1 MAELRT
7 MNNLMLMQQ
16 NRCIMDSRVVVPEK
30 EIECSDGHIQVHAL
44 QGILHTVELLP
55 QGSWDQLNKTQHQA
69 TSKMVSH
76 YAKDCP
82 NGLRVEDTENP
93 KFKKVTMIEFLEL
106 FELEQTEFS
115 GVRHVKVVGR
125 FARREKRKSGVH
137 FKLRFQFVDGHSITV
152 SFHAVRASMLRG
164 QQAQERRAL
173 RQAFNTYMDLNPS
186 DIELEL
192 MRMQLQVAIQRINQQ
207 REENV
212 DEDTGKRQREDA
224 PPQDNKRPRVA
235 STDLVPSTQADAQP
249 TYLSM

>member
-1 MAELRT
+1 
-7 MNNLMLMQQ
+7 MLMQQ
-16 NRCIMDSRVVVPEK
+16 GRCLVDSRLEVPEE
-30 EIECSDGHIQVHAL
+30 EIECSDGHIQIHVL

-55 QGSWDQLNKTQHQA
+55 QGSWDQLAKAQHQA

-76 YAKDCP
+76 YAKECP
-82 NGLRVEDTENP
+82 TGLRVEDTKNP
-93 KFKKVTMIEFLEL
+93 KYKKVTMIEFLEL

-137 FKLRFQFVDGHSITV
+137 FKLRFSFVDGHSV
-152 SFHAVRASMLRG
+152 VASFCSKRAHMLPG
-164 QQAQERRAL
+164 QQQRRAL
-173 RQAFNTYMDLNPS
+173 RQAYNAFMELNPS

-192 MRMQLQVAIQRINQQ
+192 MRMQLQVAVQRINQQ

-212 DEDTGKRQREDA
+212 DEDTGATGKRQREEA
-224 PPQDNKRPRVA
+224 PAQDNKRPRAA
-235 STDLVPSTQADAQP
+235 STEPVSSPQADAQP

>member
-1 MAELRT
+1 MAESRT
-7 MNNLMLMQQ
+7 TNDLMLMQQ
-16 NRCIMDSRVVVPEK
+16 NRCIMDSRVEVPKE
-30 EIECSDGHIQVHAL
+30 EIECSDGHIQIHVL

-55 QGSWDQLNKTQHQA
+55 QGSWDQLSKAQHQT

-82 NGLRVEDTENP
+82 NGLRVENTQNP
-93 KFKKVTMIEFLEL
+93 QYKKVTMIAFLEL

-137 FKLRFQFVDGHSITV
+137 FKLRFSFVDGHSIV
-152 SFHAVRASMLRG
+152 ASFCSKRASMLRG

-173 RQAFNTYMDLNPS
+173 RKAFNTYMDLNPS

-212 DEDTGKRQREDA
+212 DDDTGKRQREDA
-224 PPQDNKRPRVA
+224 PPQDNKRQRVA
-235 STDLVPSTQADAQP
+235 STDLVPSPQADAQL